1 MTTQTQV
8 NPTLLA
14 YLFAENFAAPV
25 KGLSALV
32 GGIVAPRSSEKVN
45 LQTLTTTL
53 YVSAIMELV
62 ESGAAALEMVEV
74 KKLFGKENVLALALH
89 GQHAVSLSALAVKI
103 AQATQ
108 AAKKPE
114 ERRVRNVV
122 IRVVGGRQS
131 TIHPWLMAV
140 KPVIAEAEGAGYV
153 IRPEKNP
160 GPMKAMFNPLEAAS
174 GVQADPALVNA
185 LEGSITALK
194 ERINRFEQSLG
205 ASAGLLRKEIVNGV
219 NDCKDNSD

>member
-8 NPTLLA
+8 SPTVLA
-14 YLFAENFAAPV
+14 YLFAESFAAPV
-25 KGLSALV
+25 KGLTALA
-32 GGIVAPRSSEKVN
+32 GGVVAPRSGEKVN
-45 LQTLTTTL
+45 LETLATTL
-53 YVSAIMELV
+53 YLSAVMELV

-89 GQHAVSLSALAVKI
+89 SAPSADLSALALKL
-103 AQATQ
+103 AQSIQ

-131 TIHPWLMAV
+131 TNYPWLVAV
-140 KPVIAEAEGAGYV
+140 KPVIAEAEEAGYV
-153 IRPEKNP
+153 IRPEKKP
-160 GPMKAMFNPLEAAS
+160 GLMKAMFNPLEAAS
-174 GVQADPALVNA
+174 GVQAEPVLVNA
-185 LEGSITALK
+185 LEGSVVALK

-205 ASAGLLRKEIVNGV
+205 ASAGLLRKEIVNGI
-219 NDCKDNSD
+219 NDCKDSSD

>member
-8 NPTLLA
+8 NPTLLT
-14 YLFAENFAAPV
+14 YLFAERFADPV

-45 LQTLTTTL
+45 LQALTTTL

-89 GQHAVSLSALAVKI
+89 GQPAGALSDLAVKI
-103 AQATQ
+103 AQAAQ

-140 KPVIAEAEGAGYV
+140 KPVITEAEGAGYV
-153 IRPEKNP
+153 HRPAKEPNL
-160 GPMKAMFNPLEAAS
+160 MKAMFNPLEAAS
-174 GVQADPALVNA
+174 GVAAEPNLVNP
-185 LEGSITALK
+185 LEGSVAALK
-194 ERINRFEQSLG
+194 ERINRFELSLG
-205 ASAGLLRKEIVNGV
+205 ASAGQLRKEIVNGV